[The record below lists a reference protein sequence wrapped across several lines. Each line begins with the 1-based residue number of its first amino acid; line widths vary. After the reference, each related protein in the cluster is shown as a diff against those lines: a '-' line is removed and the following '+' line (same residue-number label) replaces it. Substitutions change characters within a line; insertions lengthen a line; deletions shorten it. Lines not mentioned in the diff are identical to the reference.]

1 MCARLLT
8 CCWKEVK
15 NNNVGL
21 KSLKSSIMDRL
32 VFACSGKGRDGSDS
46 GSIGSIGSNGRSSC

>member
-15 NNNVGL
+15 NHVGL
-21 KSLKSSIMDRL
+21 KSLKSSIMDIDVSLNIVAR
-32 VFACSGKGRDGSDS
+32 VVMVVVVVVVVV
-46 GSIGSIGSNGRSSC
+46 SSTIII

>member
-15 NNNVGL
+15 KSVGL
-21 KSLKSSIMDRL
+21 ESLKSSIMDIDVSLNIVVAR
-32 VFACSGKGRDGSDS
+32 VV
-46 GSIGSIGSNGRSSC
+46 IVVVVVVVSSMIIL